1 MHDAKFKNNK
11 KKEVRKYLLTDV
23 ASCTFTFTDGLSSK
37 MKSSPGKELVLVK
50 LIPHTTKLKAFEDK
64 VLKYYMSAKNMNEL
78 AKLCGYDCI
87 KTFTRHFK
95 KCFDQTPYQWM
106 LDRKMEEINS
116 LVINSDMSITEIAEM
131 YDFKSVSHLV
141 NLYSKR
147 YGIPPHKN
155 RLSKSTDL

>member
-1 MHDAKFKNNK
+1 MNDAKFKNNK

-106 LDRKMEEINS
+106 LDRKREEINS